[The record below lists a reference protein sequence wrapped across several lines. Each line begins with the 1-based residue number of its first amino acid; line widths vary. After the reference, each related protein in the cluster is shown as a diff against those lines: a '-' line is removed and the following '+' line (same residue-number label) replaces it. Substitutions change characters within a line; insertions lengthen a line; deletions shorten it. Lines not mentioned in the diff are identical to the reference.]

1 LNSRKFCN
9 IIKKCEKT
17 KHYPSLFRRKKEK
30 KNQGLLGFP
39 TFLLFSGKI
48 MKDKKNNQSI
58 QPDESDGEKV
68 SGKPTLVRKGIR
80 TYYGIVEDSF
90 DNKKENYD
98 EVCHAEDRR
107 IVNAAIALR
116 SRLSSK
122 EREEAQ
128 EWHRNFSALVGEWMC

>member
-1 LNSRKFCN
+1 
-9 IIKKCEKT
+9 
-17 KHYPSLFRRKKEK
+17 
-30 KNQGLLGFP
+30 
-39 TFLLFSGKI
+39 
-48 MKDKKNNQSI
+48 MKDKKYNQSI
-58 QPDESDGEKV
+58 QPDESDGEKM

-80 TYYGIVEDSF
+80 TYYGIIEDSF

-98 EVCHAEDRR
+98 EVCHTEDRR

-116 SRLSSK
+116 SRLSTK